1 MVIKKLLQILRNLKI
16 MFENKKIFI
25 TGGTGSIGNAI
36 CKYFNEN
43 KCSEIYAS
51 TTSLD
56 KVNKDDSF
64 IKFKQLN
71 LNDISKIN
79 LEEKLDIDVD
89 YLVLNAGVTKD
100 NIFLRMSEEEW
111 SNVIDVNLNSS
122 FYLLKHFI
130 KKMVKKRFGRIVF
143 ISSVVA
149 HTGNPGQVNYT
160 SSKAAIS
167 GMVKSLALE
176 LSSRN
181 ISVNAVAPG
190 FIASNMTDKLN
201 ENQKNTILD
210 RIPMK
215 RLGIPEDIAKAV
227 GFLCSENANYIT
239 GQTIHV
245 NGGLA
250 LI

>member
-1 MVIKKLLQILRNLKI
+1 M
-16 MFENKKIFI
+16 
-25 TGGTGSIGNAI
+25 
-36 CKYFNEN
+36 
-43 KCSEIYAS
+43 
-51 TTSLD
+51 
-56 KVNKDDSF
+56 
-64 IKFKQLN
+64 
-71 LNDISKIN
+71 
-79 LEEKLDIDVD
+79 DIDF
-89 YLVLNAGVTKD
+89 LVLNAGLNKD
-100 NIFLRMSEEEW
+100 NIFLRMSSEDW
-111 SNVIDVNLNSS
+111 NSVMNVNLNSS
-122 FYLLKHFI
+122 FYILKHFV
-130 KKMVKKRFGRIVF
+130 KKMVKQRFGRIVF

-160 SSKAAIS
+160 ASKAAIS

-181 ISVNAVAPG
+181 ITVNSVAPG
-190 FIASNMTDKLN
+190 FIQSNMTENLN
-201 ENQKNTILD
+201 DGQKNAILD

-215 RLGIPEDIAKAV
+215 RLGNAIDISKAV

>member
-1 MVIKKLLQILRNLKI
+1 
-16 MFENKKIFI
+16 
-25 TGGTGSIGNAI
+25 
-36 CKYFNEN
+36 
-43 KCSEIYAS
+43 
-51 TTSLD
+51 
-56 KVNKDDSF
+56 
-64 IKFKQLN
+64 
-71 LNDISKIN
+71 
-79 LEEKLDIDVD
+79 LDIDVD

-100 NIFLRMSEEEW
+100 NIFLRMSAEEW
-111 SNVIDVNLNSS
+111 SSVIDVNLNSS
-122 FYLLKHFI
+122 FYLLKHFV

-149 HTGNPGQVNYT
+149 HTGNPGQANYT

-201 ENQKNTILD
+201 DNQKNSILD

-215 RLGIPEDIAKAV
+215 RLGAPQDIAKAV
-227 GFLCSENANYIT
+227 GFLCSENASYIT

>member
-1 MVIKKLLQILRNLKI
+1 
-16 MFENKKIFI
+16 MFEDKKIFI
-25 TGGTGSIGNAI
+25 TGGTGSIGNSI
-36 CKYFNEN
+36 CHYFYQN

-51 TTSLD
+51 TTNLQ
-56 KVNKDDSF
+56 KIKTEDSF

-71 LNDISKIN
+71 LSEISNIN
-79 LEEKLDIDVD
+79 LEEHLNLDVD
-89 YLVLNAGVTKD
+89 YLVLNAGLTKD
-100 NIFLRMSEEEW
+100 NIFLRMSKEEW
-111 SNVIDVNLNSS
+111 TNVIDVNLNSS
-122 FYLLKHFI
+122 FFLLKHFI
-130 KKMVKKRFGRIVF
+130 KKMVKKRFGRVVF

-181 ISVNAVAPG
+181 ITVNAVAPG
-190 FIASNMTDKLN
+190 FISSNMTDKLN
-201 ENQKNTILD
+201 ESQKNAILE

-215 RLGIPEDIAKAV
+215 RLGVPEDIAKAV
-227 GFLCSENANYIT
+227 GFLCSDNASYIT